1 MADETPVTPDPETPE
16 QEIPEAVCINKL
28 RLHSSKIY
36 PQASVDIL
44 VQKVATDSEARDNAL
59 EQTITNNKTE
69 ASTAIQSVR
78 TELSTQIA
86 ATKSELEQKIEEG
99 GGGTGTD
106 YKGVV
111 EHESELEEISAR
123 ETIRHGDWYIARD
136 TGKSWVWTVKDG
148 IGSWVQMSSTVDL
161 SNYPT
166 KDDVYLK
173 AYIDALVNRVTAAEA
188 KLNKITT
195 ALGELLN
202 TEALVYETYTA
213 DDLFRRTNTLLRV
226 LKAAVAVEEP
236 EPEPEPEP

>member
-16 QEIPEAVCINKL
+16 QEIPEAVSINKL

-36 PQASVDIL
+36 PKASVDTL
-44 VQKVATDSEARDNAL
+44 VQKVATDAEARANSL

-99 GGGTGTD
+99 GGTGTD

-111 EHESELEEISAR
+111 EHESELE
-123 ETIRHGDWYIARD
+123 TIAQSGTLHHGDWYIARD
-136 TGKSWVWTVKDG
+136 TGKSWLWTVKDG

-173 AYIDALVNRVTAAEA
+173 AYIDALVNRVTVAET

-202 TEALVYETYTA
+202 AEALVYETYTA
-213 DDLFRRTNTLLRV
+213 DDLFHRTNTLLRV

-236 EPEPEPEP
+236 EPESEP

>member
-28 RLHSSKIY
+28 RLHSSEIY
-36 PQASVDIL
+36 PKASVDTI
-44 VQKVATDSEARDNAL
+44 VRKVATDAESRDNVL

-69 ASTAIQSVR
+69 ASAAIQSVR

-86 ATKSELEQKIEEG
+86 TTKSELEQKIEESG

-106 YKGVV
+106 YKGIV
-111 EHESELEEISAR
+111 EHESELEEIASAGG
-123 ETIRHGDWYIARD
+123 INHGDWYIARD
-136 TGKSWVWTVKDG
+136 TGKSWIWTVKDG
-148 IGSWVQMSSTVDL
+148 VGDWVQMSSTVDL

-173 AYIDALVNRVTAAEA
+173 AYIDALVNRVTAAET

-195 ALGELLN
+195 ALSELLN
-202 TEALVYETYTA
+202 TEALVHETYTA
-213 DDLFRRTNTLLRV
+213 DDLFHRSNTLLRV
-226 LKAAVAVEEP
+226 LKAAVAVEES
-236 EPEPEPEP
+236 EP